1 VVDLIEALKVGR
13 DARVKERLL
22 AVKLIYDGPSP
33 SEVAK

>member
-1 VVDLIEALKVGR
+1 VADLVEALKVEK

-22 AVKLIYDGPSP
+22 AVKLVYDGPSP